1 MYSIHICIVVQMHVH
16 VYVHCIG
23 TADGMDIHVLCNAS
37 AACIYMSDKSL
48 EGKLIKSSA
57 VVIHQREL
65 VVLKTTSNVNG
76 HLGTVLPH
84 STAL

>member
-1 MYSIHICIVVQMHVH
+1 MHVH

-48 EGKLIKSSA
+48 EGKLIKTSA
-57 VVIHQREL
+57 VVTHQRKL
-65 VVLKTTSNVNG
+65 VVFKTTSNVNE
-76 HLGTVLPH
+76 HLGTGLPH